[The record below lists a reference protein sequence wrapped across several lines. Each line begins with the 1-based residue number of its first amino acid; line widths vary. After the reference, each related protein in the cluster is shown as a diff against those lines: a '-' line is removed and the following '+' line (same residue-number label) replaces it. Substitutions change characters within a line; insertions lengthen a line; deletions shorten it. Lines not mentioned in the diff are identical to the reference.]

1 MDLFAHFVREVFNWQ
16 TKQGH
21 DKWHDVGKK
30 TTVFNQSVEFLNDL
44 DHTDVLDQG

>member
-1 MDLFAHFVREVFNWQ
+1 MDLFAHFVCAVFNWE

-21 DKWHDVGKK
+21 DKRHDVDKK
-30 TTVFNQSVEFLNDL
+30 TRVFNQSVEFLNDL